1 MWRSQNRR
9 GILLRTLTTHAHL
22 IPSATSLGFDFKHAE
37 PGYCVLTKWL
47 PTETESR
54 LPNGPSHQVGVGVLL
69 VHPRNGKMLVVREK
83 SSPAA
88 TRKLV
93 GNFLIS

>member
-54 LPNGPSHQVGVGVLL
+54 LPNGPSHQ
-69 VHPRNGKMLVVREK
+69 RCW
-83 SSPAA
+83 
-88 TRKLV
+88 
-93 GNFLIS
+93 